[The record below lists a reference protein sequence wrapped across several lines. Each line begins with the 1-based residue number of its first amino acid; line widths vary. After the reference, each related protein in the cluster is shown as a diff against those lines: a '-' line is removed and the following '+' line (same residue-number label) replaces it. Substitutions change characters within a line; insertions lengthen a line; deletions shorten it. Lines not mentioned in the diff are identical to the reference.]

1 MYPSYLFLTAGLF
14 LLSVTTNSVTLLIS
28 GALVGLGYGTF
39 MSNGQAVCL
48 KIVREHR
55 ISIALS
61 TYFIGLD
68 LGLGVVP
75 YLMGML
81 KSLTSFRGL
90 YVIAGV
96 IPLICTAL
104 YLVNGRKHSHEA
116 EGELIESLKNEI

>member
-1 MYPSYLFLTAGLF
+1 
-14 LLSVTTNSVTLLIS
+14 
-28 GALVGLGYGTF
+28 
-39 MSNGQAVCL
+39 
-48 KIVREHR
+48 
-55 ISIALS
+55 
-61 TYFIGLD
+61 IGLD
-68 LGLGVVP
+68 LGLGVGP